1 MLPNMR
7 QHFTSSLAWS
17 SHPEPGLRAG
27 FVAPFGPGSVACLG
41 TSPTIVRD
49 PFLSCVAWASHVF
62 RLTSGLGER
71 SSSPPR
77 EISLRLAAL
86 RGRRFH
92 VRCELILATVLRLRK
107 LTPLALVV
115 RNLQKS
121 ISSNFRGI
129 NLVVGGHFASDGSRG
144 GREITAQ
151 FTSISFL

>member
-62 RLTSGLGER
+62 RLTSGLGR
-71 SSSPPR
+71 GSP
-77 EISLRLAAL
+77 SL
-86 RGRRFH
+86 
-92 VRCELILATVLRLRK
+92 
-107 LTPLALVV
+107 LVS
-115 RNLQKS
+115 R
-121 ISSNFRGI
+121 ISSRPIQKPGLWRIVDADVFTFQIFVEPG
-129 NLVVGGHFASDGSRG
+129 DDM
-144 GREITAQ
+144 AQ
-151 FTSISFL
+151 PLH